1 MRTWLR
7 QHHQTVLHEA
17 QNGQAGVRIIPCW
30 LPTKSPWLKRI
41 EPKWVH
47 GKRAMV
53 KPARLLTAQELKQ
66 RVGDYFGGE
75 PLESLTPK
83 ISYTRPSMQMGWCG
97 PIISSIRTSKE
108 ARHDGSIISLSIGRF
123 STLRFFFLLLRE
135 PRATNACRDVLVTAS
150 FERRVCSRK

>member
-1 MRTWLR
+1 VSKQVRTWLR

-30 LPTKSPWLKRI
+30 LPTKSPWLNRI

-97 PIISSIRTSKE
+97 PIIS
-108 ARHDGSIISLSIGRF
+108 LSIGRF

-135 PRATNACRDVLVTAS
+135 PRATNACRDVLVTAP
-150 FERRVCSRK
+150 FKRRVCSRK